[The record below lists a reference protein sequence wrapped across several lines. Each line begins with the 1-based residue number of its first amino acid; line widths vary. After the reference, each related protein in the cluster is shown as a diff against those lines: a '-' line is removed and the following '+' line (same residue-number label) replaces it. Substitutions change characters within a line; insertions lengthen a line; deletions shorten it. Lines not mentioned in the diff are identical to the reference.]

1 MYIIKK
7 NILLRAVFGMVLYF
21 GITLNA
27 FAQQYSSSNPQF
39 NWGDWVQNSCYKG
52 IYIRVQKA
60 YFNKSSQQW
69 HWNWQIQNRYTKR
82 VAISWVFY
90 DKTEGKPSTLN
101 SRHTFE
107 PNEIWKNGSFGSE
120 TELSWIF
127 EAACFA
133 FKEYNGTL
141 LDDCSTNPSSYRKG
155 YYYAECDNGI
165 PNYKAY
171 NGERTTQSNQT
182 SNTYRNTGTTEAR
195 NLQNPQ
201 TSSNQNAAY
210 DTGSGV
216 VPAKFKGDLGAFI
229 GENLKYPQKAL
240 ESNIQGKVNVKIII
254 ETDGS
259 VSASIIDGPMA
270 LRDEALRVATL
281 TSRNWTPARLKNTN
295 VRYSLTLPITFN
307 LSN

>member
-7 NILLRAVFGMVLYF
+7 NILFRAVFGTVLYF

-141 LDDCSTNPSSYRKG
+141 LDDCSTNPSIYRKG

-182 SNTYRNTGTTEAR
+182 TNTNRNTGTTEAR
-195 NLQNPQ
+195 NLQNQQ
-201 TSSNQNAAY
+201 TSSSQRSVY
-210 DTGSGV
+210 DTNSDI
-216 VPAKFKGDLGAFI
+216 VPAKFKGDLGAFL
-229 GENLKYPQKAL
+229 GENLKYPPKAL
-240 ESNIQGKVNVKIII
+240 ESSIQGKVNVKIII

-281 TSRNWTPARLKNTN
+281 TSRNWTPARLKNAN